1 MWLINVFWALTNYF
15 FAGGPHLTQD
25 EILNYSHEDFEEQD
39 EVDNGT
45 PDPPMTD
52 DNSSDES
59 EIDLASP
66 YDEDTN

>member
-1 MWLINVFWALTNYF
+1 M
-15 FAGGPHLTQD
+15 TQD